1 MFSGGQKGYIW
12 NKCAHLFKN
21 FTIRQRLPFSTI
33 GSFLKICNLHCKKKT
48 KPYFQLPKT
57 TIFEVQVITVVNEKI
72 VYV

>member
-12 NKCAHLFKN
+12 NKCAHFFKN
-21 FTIRQRLPFSTI
+21 FTIRQGLPFSTI
-33 GSFLKICNLHCKKKT
+33 GSFLKICNLHCKKK